1 MADKNLSFLSP
12 EAQAVIAKACS
23 YCGLHLTVCPECD
36 ITPKQ
41 EEDTR
46 INIAS
51 GEDAYA
57 HA

>member
-23 YCGLHLTVCPECD
+23 YCNLHLTVCPECD
-36 ITPKQ
+36 NTPKQ

-57 HA
+57 